1 MCDNNVGVAK
11 RVDLESVSKDLAE
24 LVKQLGKQAE
34 RPVQVNDLK
43 KVETSRD
50 MSGTRPL
57 VLSSRS
63 RM

>member
-34 RPVQVNDLK
+34 GPVQVNDLK
-43 KVETSRD
+43 KVETKVQKIIK
-50 MSGTRPL
+50 G
-57 VLSSRS
+57 
-63 RM
+63 